1 MNVTGRILV
10 FCACISLLGTA
21 SPLLAEEPKPAEGQA
36 EAKET
41 PKAPPKDIVLKGDAA
56 CTSCHD
62 ETETYPVLAIGKT
75 RHGVVADTRTPT
87 CASCH
92 GESKNHLNI
101 PKGEKDRPKP
111 DRTFS
116 GQLLVAPADDRVD
129 RYFGQ
134 AGRRTFT
141 PVAERNA
148 ACIDCH
154 QGGKRIHWQGSMHDT
169 REVACTSCHTIHTAH
184 DKVRDKL
191 TQSEVCYTCH
201 KEQRAQMNRP
211 SRHPVKEGKVA
222 CSDCHNPHGSAG
234 VKMLVRDTVVDT
246 CYTCHMEKRGPFI
259 WNHQPVTEDC
269 SICHNPHGTTQA
281 NLLKSRP
288 PFLCQQ
294 CHEATSHRGGI
305 PSLTSGT
312 VSGTSGRG
320 ITLAR
325 GCLNCHTNIHGGSNP
340 VNDSTSR
347 SFRR

>member
-1 MNVTGRILV
+1 MNIAGRILV
-10 FCACISLLGTA
+10 VCTCISLGGAA
-21 SPLLAEEPKPAEGQA
+21 SPLLAEEAKPAEGQA
-36 EAKET
+36 ET
-41 PKAPPKDIVLKGDAA
+41 KAAPKDIVLKGDAV

-75 RHGVVADTRTPT
+75 RHGVMADSNVGT
-87 CASCH
+87 CTSCH
-92 GESKNHLNI
+92 GESKSHLNI

-116 GQLLVAPADDRVD
+116 GQLLVAPTDDRVD

-148 ACIDCH
+148 TCIECH
-154 QGGKRIHWQGSMHDT
+154 QGGKRIHWQGSLHDT
-169 REVACTSCHTIHTAH
+169 REVACTSCHTIHTAQ

-259 WNHQPVTEDC
+259 WNHQPVSEDC
-269 SICHNPHGTTQA
+269 SICHNPHGTTTA
-281 NLLKSRP
+281 SLLKSRP

-294 CHEATSHRGGI
+294 CHEAVSHRGNI
-305 PSLTSGT
+305 PNLTTAG
-312 VSGTSGRG
+312 GTSGIG

-340 VNDSTSR
+340 VNNAASR